1 MYFKIIIS
9 HGMLSLSFDLFNKKL
24 MLNSQTNI
32 FILFANF
39 QRYLNVYKLFARVQ
53 KKIVFLY
60 LI

>member
-1 MYFKIIIS
+1 
-9 HGMLSLSFDLFNKKL
+9 MLSLSFDLFNKKL